1 MDQMNLFGST
11 GGTTIA
17 ENTATPP
24 KMNSGMITPEDRIFT
39 VKQIAA
45 IIGFHPMTVYKW
57 IDTLGLPVHRS
68 MRSGRISIVWRE
80 FQNWWKEERE
90 M

>member
-1 MDQMNLFGST
+1 MDQMDLFGST

-17 ENTATPP
+17 GNTAAPP